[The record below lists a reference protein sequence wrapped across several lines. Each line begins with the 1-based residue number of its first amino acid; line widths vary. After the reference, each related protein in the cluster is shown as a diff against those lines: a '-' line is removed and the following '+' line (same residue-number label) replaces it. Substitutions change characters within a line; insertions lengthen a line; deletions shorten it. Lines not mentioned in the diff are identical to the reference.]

1 MKKITSLLLICF
13 VFTSAHAQNI
23 TEKLKTAFHKFETDE
38 QLKYASTS
46 FTVLDANNGGLIYGA
61 QENTGLAP
69 ASTLKTITSATAL
82 ALLGEN
88 FTFKTDIF
96 YTGNI
101 QNGVLNGDMIIRGSG
116 DPTLGSER
124 WAQTQKAQILTQ
136 ILAALKAKEIH
147 QIKGKIIGDDGVWDS
162 QSLPLGWI
170 WQDIGNYYGAGSSAL
185 CWGEN
190 QIELK
195 LKPSNTVGA
204 VVKMA
209 DENTN
214 YPFLN
219 ILNKLKTGANG
230 SGDQVYAY
238 SAPYTNQIYLRGTY
252 AINLEKKVGLSLPD
266 PALAMA
272 YDVDDF
278 LHKNEIKTNGFTTS
292 RVSNQ
297 LDKSDFHP
305 LFSISS
311 PPLKEIIYWFN
322 QKSINIYGEQLLRV
336 LGAKFGKSDA
346 IIDGVKTIQDFWKD
360 KGMATETINISD
372 GSGLAPSDRVTS
384 STIAKVLLYAQKQNW
399 FKSYL
404 ESIPLHN
411 DLKMKSGTIG
421 DVLAYA
427 GYAKIDGQQAVC
439 FSLIVN
445 NYHGSISSI
454 RQKMFTLLNQLK

>member
-1 MKKITSLLLICF
+1 MKKFAALLLILLASF
-13 VFTSAHAQNI
+13 SVGAQNL
-23 TEKLKTAFHKFETDE
+23 TEKLKIAFRKFETDE

-46 FTVLDANNGGLIYGA
+46 FTVLDANNGGLIFGA
-61 QENTGLAP
+61 QENAGLAP
-69 ASTLKTITSATAL
+69 ASTLKTITSATAF

-88 FTFKTDIF
+88 FTFNTEFF

-101 QNGVLNGDMIIRGSG
+101 QNGVLNGDIIIRGSG

-124 WAQTQKAQILTQ
+124 WPQTQKNQLLNQIIT
-136 ILAALKAKEIH
+136 ALKAKGIN
-147 QIKGKIIGDDGVWDS
+147 QIKGKIIGDDAIWDS

-190 QIELK
+190 QLDLK
-195 LKPSNTVGA
+195 LIPSNTVGKSVILA
-204 VVKMA
+204 N
-209 DENTN
+209 ENPI

-219 ILNKLKTGANG
+219 ILNKLKTGAIG

-278 LHKNEIKTNGFTTS
+278 LHKNEIKTEGFTTS
-292 RVSNQ
+292 RIVNRSENFE
-297 LDKSDFHP
+297 LHP
-305 LFSISS
+305 LFSIPS

-346 IIDGVKTIQDFWKD
+346 ISDGVKTIQNFWKD
-360 KGMATETINISD
+360 KGIATETINISD

-384 STIAKVLLYAQKQNW
+384 TTLAKVLLYAQKQNW
-399 FKSYL
+399 YSSYL

-411 DLKMKSGTIG
+411 NLKMKSGTIG

-427 GYAKIDGQQAVC
+427 GYANVDGHQAVC

-445 NYHGSISSI
+445 NYNGSTSSI